1 MLFLCS
7 FIRVTVVGFLL
18 EPMTYL
24 LLGLSHFSNVRYG
37 GFRLLEWALN
47 LSKKKMIG
55 YSHNTCDTVT
65 PANLTVRLSLCVKGF
80 VEG

>member
-24 LLGLSHFSNVRYG
+24 LFGLSHFSNVRYG

-47 LSKKKMIG
+47 LSKKMIG

-65 PANLTVRLSLCVKGF
+65 PANLTVRLSLCAKGF